1 MSLASWKAEFY
12 PVTASRI
19 KTVLGA
25 VKHSLRKWKGLRAVA
40 LRRHG
45 VEDLGGYVRQPD
57 NPLLKPF
64 PINDSTCAL
73 CRILDAGDPRPVQ
86 WRDCQR
92 CALTQARGG
101 CPCTAP
107 APEEPED
114 RSPWLMFTRDGD
126 PEPMI
131 KLLEKALRNLKRKL

>member
-12 PVTASRI
+12 PAPVSRI
-19 KTVLGA
+19 KTVTGA
-25 VKHSLRKWKGLRAVA
+25 VEHSLRKWKGLRAAA

-45 VEDLGGYVRQPD
+45 VEDLVGYVKQPD

-64 PINDSTCAL
+64 PIDDSTCAL
-73 CRILDAGDPRPVQ
+73 CWILDAGDRTQ

-92 CALTQARGG
+92 CVLTQARGG
-101 CPCTAP
+101 YPCTAP

-131 KLLEKALRNLKRKL
+131 KLLEKALRSLKKKL